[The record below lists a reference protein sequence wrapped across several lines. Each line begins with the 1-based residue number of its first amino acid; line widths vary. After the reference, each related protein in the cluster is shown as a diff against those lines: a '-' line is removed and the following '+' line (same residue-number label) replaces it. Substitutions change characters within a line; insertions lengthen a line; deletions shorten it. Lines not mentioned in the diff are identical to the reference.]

1 MEEKVV
7 AEVEYLI
14 HHSEEE
20 IWKRTKDVMLQ
31 LYWDIGW
38 VLRDV
43 NLSSLWDV
51 SRILEQRLEVDA
63 KMFEVAYHFYRD
75 NPILQKAVRSAK

>member
-7 AEVEYLI
+7 AEVEYLLM
-14 HHSEEE
+14 HSEDE
-20 IWKRTKDVMLQ
+20 IWKRTKDVLLQ

-43 NLSSLWDV
+43 SLSNLWDV
-51 SRILEQRLEVDA
+51 SKLLEQRLEVDA
-63 KMFEVAYHFYRD
+63 KTFEVAYHFYRE
-75 NPILQKAVRSAK
+75 NPILQKAVRPAK